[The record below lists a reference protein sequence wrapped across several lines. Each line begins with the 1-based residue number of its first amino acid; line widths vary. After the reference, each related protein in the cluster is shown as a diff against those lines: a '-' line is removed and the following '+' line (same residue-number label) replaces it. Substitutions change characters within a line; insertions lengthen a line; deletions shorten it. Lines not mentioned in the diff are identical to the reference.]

1 MPIAGGVSVT
11 GFVSPTDVTDTYA
24 THKAEYGAGGHR
36 TVTSITDRD
45 NIPVARREEGMTVWV
60 VDTATEYRLV
70 GGILNT
76 DWVIISG
83 SAVSTVNTRYTAG
96 EAIQAFKVC
105 VVVGGSLYYADYL
118 TPSHASLTKYFSLTG
133 GSIGTLIEVVEEGRV
148 EDPSIS
154 LIPDTS
160 YFLGTAGGV
169 TTTLATTGFVQ
180 KVFVAETVTSLYFDP
195 KPSIKL

>member
-1 MPIAGGVSVT
+1 MPIVGGVSVT

-76 DWVIISG
+76 DWVIITG

-96 EAIQAFKVC
+96 EAIQALKVC

-169 TTTLATTGFVQ
+169 TTTLATVGFVQ

>member
-1 MPIAGGVSVT
+1 MPIVGGVPVT

-83 SAVSTVNTRYTAG
+83 SGVSAVNTRYTAG

-105 VVVGGSLYYADYL
+105 VVVGGSLHYADYL

-160 YFLGTAGGV
+160 YFLGIAGGV